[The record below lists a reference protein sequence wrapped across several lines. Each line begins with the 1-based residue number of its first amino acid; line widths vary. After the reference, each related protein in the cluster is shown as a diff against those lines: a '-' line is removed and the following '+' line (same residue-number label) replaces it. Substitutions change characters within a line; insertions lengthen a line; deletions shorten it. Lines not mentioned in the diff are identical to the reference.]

1 MGDSAR
7 LCLFCLEKRTNRQKI
22 FCIENLFSC
31 ECRVYC
37 HKKCIKQWHRFCGD
51 DLQCPLCRKSLD
63 VHVEVVQVVE
73 VIVIDLVNYQR
84 REFIKNVI
92 CLFIYM
98 YSFLY
103 VLIYFTYHQPS

>member
-63 VHVEVVQVVE
+63 VHIEVVQ

-84 REFIKNVI
+84 RELIKNI
-92 CLFIYM
+92 CFLFMYLYFFLYAFIY
-98 YSFLY
+98 
-103 VLIYFTYHQPS
+103 YFTYHQPS